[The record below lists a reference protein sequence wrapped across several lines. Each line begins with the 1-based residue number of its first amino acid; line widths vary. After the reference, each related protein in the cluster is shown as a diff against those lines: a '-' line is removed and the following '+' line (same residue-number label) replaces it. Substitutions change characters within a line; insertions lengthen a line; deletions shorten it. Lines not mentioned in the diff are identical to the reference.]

1 MASGVVGGEVLSF
14 NHKSKNVT
22 VETISQEVEMQKARL
37 KKLEQRFNSENNDQ
51 PSEKRLTIGRN
62 PTTYWSYV

>member
-1 MASGVVGGEVLSF
+1 MRAKNETVG
-14 NHKSKNVT
+14 
-22 VETISQEVEMQKARL
+22 TISQEVGMQKVRL

-62 PTTYWSYV
+62 PTTY

>member
-1 MASGVVGGEVLSF
+1 MASGVVGGEALSL
-14 NHKSKNVT
+14 NHESKNET
-22 VETISQEVEMQKARL
+22 VGTISQEVGMQKVRL

-62 PTTYWSYV
+62 PTTY

>member
-62 PTTYWSYV
+62 PTTY

>member
-1 MASGVVGGEVLSF
+1 MRAKMRQWEQSVG
-14 NHKSKNVT
+14 
-22 VETISQEVEMQKARL
+22 MQKVRL

-62 PTTYWSYV
+62 PTTY